1 MNFTNTV
8 SNNWFVY
15 KKMLRQ
21 NIWHAKRQMEF
32 TNTDRVK
39 EKVGA
44 VKAYEQI
51 YPILDKI
58 EQEIEK

>member
-1 MNFTNTV
+1 
-8 SNNWFVY
+8 
-15 KKMLRQ
+15 MLRQ

-44 VKAYEQI
+44 VKASEQI
-51 YPILDKI
+51 YPIIEKI